1 MADLINVQEADFNI
15 QDEYDAMRSDN
26 QEDGAIVFFTGLVRD
41 FNQGNDV
48 TGLFLEHYPAM
59 TEKALGKI
67 VEEAKERWPINRVRL
82 IHRVGQLYLSDQI
95 VFVAVSSKHREAAFD
110 ACRFIM
116 DYLKNRAPFWKKET
130 TTQGDVWVEALE
142 KDQTA
147 MEKWEK

>member
-1 MADLINVQEADFNI
+1 MADLIKVQEADFNI

-59 TEKALGKI
+59 TEKALSKI

-82 IHRVGQLYLSDQI
+82 IHRVGQLYLADQI

>member
-1 MADLINVQEADFNI
+1 MADLIKVQEADFNI

-41 FNQGNDV
+41 FNQGKDV

-147 MEKWEK
+147 MEKWDK

>member
-1 MADLINVQEADFNI
+1 MADLIKVQEADFNI

-41 FNQGNDV
+41 FNQGKDV

-82 IHRVGQLYLSDQI
+82 IHRVGQLYLADQI

-130 TTQGDVWVEALE
+130 TAQGDVWVEALE

>member
-1 MADLINVQEADFNI
+1 MADLIKVQEADFNI

-41 FNQGNDV
+41 FNQGKDV

-59 TEKALGKI
+59 TEKALSKI
-67 VEEAKERWPINRVRL
+67 VEEAKARWPINRVRL